1 MNYSG
6 KHVLVL
12 GLGESGLA
20 MARWLVYCGAGV
32 RVADT
37 RTEAALAERLAALR
51 TDDAQAE
58 AVLGRA
64 FAPELLDGVDFVA
77 VSPGLAPEGELAPL
91 MSAIA
96 ERGLP
101 LWGEIELFAQALAAL
116 REETLYKPRV
126 LAITGTNGKTTVT
139 SLTGQLCERAG
150 LSVKVAG
157 NISPAALDVLREAVI
172 RDKVFLAELAEQE
185 AIAAIQA
192 QAEAEEQ
199 AARAAELAEQ
209 QAAEEARH
217 KRAAARIEE
226 AAAIAVPVPFPVPE
240 AATPAANDAQADL
253 LSPSVV
259 DDAEP
264 VALEQ
269 SQADAAVVGE
279 DPSGEATEP
288 AATDAGETPSE
299 GQAVQAT
306 EALDAPEAREADDV
320 HEAPPTLATEI
331 TEGAEHLPAEAA
343 NADASVDAGVQTDV
357 PGNEAAAPEGMNLGD
372 FMEVSR
378 TADEDAL
385 AAVPP
390 PPPPEPTYCGSMPQA
405 WVLEL
410 SSFQLHTTHSLQ
422 ADAATVLNVTQDHL
436 DWHGSMDAYA
446 ADKARIF
453 GERTVRVLNRD
464 DALVM
469 AMSDPAAPL
478 SSFGLD
484 EPSAPDSFGLI
495 NDNGMLWL
503 ANGFVHEDDEQPEG
517 RRRRKQKELVPP
529 PVTVKRL
536 MPADALKIRG
546 AHNAMNA
553 LAALALCRAIDLP
566 MAPLLHGLR
575 DYTGEPH
582 RVELVGVVQEVE
594 YYDDSKGTN
603 VGATVAAL
611 NGLGL
616 GGRPNRI
623 LLIAGGEGKGQDF
636 APLALPVSKYG
647 RAVLLIGRDAP
658 VIRAALADTGVELID
673 CASMEEAVQKAGD
686 MARSGEI
693 VLLSPACASF
703 DMFRNYAH
711 RAEVFVDAVR
721 ELALSRGE
729 VIA

>member
-20 MARWLVYCGAGV
+20 MARWLVYCGASV

-37 RTEAALAERLAALR
+37 RSEAALAERLAALR
-51 TDDAQAE
+51 ADAPEAQ
-58 AVLGRA
+58 AVLGQPLA
-64 FAPELLDGVDFVA
+64 AALLDGIDFVA

-91 MSAIA
+91 LPVIA

-101 LWGEIELFAQALAAL
+101 LWGEIELFAQALLAL
-116 REETLYKPRV
+116 REETLYQPKV

-139 SLTGQLCERAG
+139 RLTGLLCQRAG
-150 LSVKVAG
+150 LSVQVAG

-172 RDKVFLAELAEQE
+172 KDQVFLAELAEQD
-185 AIAAIQA
+185 ALAAAQA
-192 QAEAEEQ
+192 QAEAEAQ
-199 AARAAELAEQ
+199 AAQQAVLDAQ
-209 QAAEEARH
+209 QAAEAEKHR
-217 KRAAARIEE
+217 RAAARIEE
-226 AAAIAVPVPFPVPE
+226 AAAIAVPVMAPQAAPSAPPE
-240 AATPAANDAQADL
+240 LPEPQLDL
-253 LSPSVV
+253 LAPT
-259 DDAEP
+259 
-264 VALEQ
+264 
-269 SQADAAVVGE
+269 ADGQQTE
-279 DPSGEATEP
+279 DGQP
-288 AATDAGETPSE
+288 ATDAP
-299 GQAVQAT
+299 
-306 EALDAPEAREADDV
+306 ADS
-320 HEAPPTLATEI
+320 
-331 TEGAEHLPAEAA
+331 AEAA
-343 NADASVDAGVQTDV
+343 SQAQAEAGSEAVAEAEVGNAANEDFVTSTVEATLQVASDVVPQADPDAPATTG
-357 PGNEAAAPEGMNLGD
+357 EAMNLGD

-378 TADEDAL
+378 KAEEDAL
-385 AAVPP
+385 VEVPP
-390 PPPPEPTYCGSMPQA
+390 PPPPEPTYRGSMPQA

-422 ADAATVLNVTQDHL
+422 PHAATVLNLTQDHL
-436 DWHGSMDAYA
+436 DWHGSMEHYA

-453 GERTVRVLNRD
+453 GQDTVRVLNRD

-469 AMSDPAAPL
+469 EMASTAAPL
-478 SSFGLD
+478 STFGLD
-484 EPSAPDSFGLI
+484 EPDTPNSFGLV

-503 ANGFVHEDDEQPEG
+503 ANAFVHEDDEVPEG
-517 RRRRKQKELVPP
+517 KRRRKQKDMLPP

-575 DYTGEPH
+575 EYTGEPH
-582 RVELVGVVQEVE
+582 RVELVGVIQEVE

-623 LLIAGGEGKGQDF
+623 VLIAGGDGKGQDF
-636 APLALPVSKYG
+636 SPLDLPVQKYA

-658 VIRAALADTGVELID
+658 AVRTALADSGVELID
-673 CASMEEAVQKAGD
+673 CASLEQAVEQAGQIAKAGD
-686 MARSGEI
+686 I
-693 VLLSPACASF
+693 VLLSPACASL

-711 RAEVFVDAVR
+711 RAEVFVDAVH

-729 VIA
+729 VLV

>member
-20 MARWLVYCGAGV
+20 MARWLVYCGASV

-37 RTEAALAERLAALR
+37 RSETALAARLAALR
-51 TDDAQAE
+51 ADAADVQ
-58 AVLGRA
+58 AVLGQPL
-64 FAPELLDGVDFVA
+64 APALLDGVDFVA
-77 VSPGLAPEGELAPL
+77 VSPGLAPDGELAPL
-91 MSAIA
+91 MPAIT

-116 REETLYKPRV
+116 REETLYQPKI

-139 SLTGQLCERAG
+139 RLTGLLCQRAG
-150 LSVKVAG
+150 LSVQVAG

-172 RDKVFLAELAEQE
+172 KDKVFLAELAEQD
-185 AIAAIQA
+185 ALAAAAA
-192 QAEAEEQ
+192 QAEAEAQ
-199 AARAAELAEQ
+199 AAQQAVLDAQ
-209 QAAEEARH
+209 QAAEAEKHR
-217 KRAAARIEE
+217 RAAARIEE
-226 AAAIAVPVPFPVPE
+226 AAALAVPVLVTTLP
-240 AATPAANDAQADL
+240 
-253 LSPSVV
+253 
-259 DDAEP
+259 
-264 VALEQ
+264 
-269 SQADAAVVGE
+269 
-279 DPSGEATEP
+279 EP
-288 AATDAGETPSE
+288 AAAAAVAVQRDLLQDADPVEDVAEAVAGAAASAEPAEPADSVEAIEPVESAEVGATVAPADSEPGSEGAASESAVEENGVVSEAAPVTATLEVAADAVQPADPSAAATAGE
-299 GQAVQAT
+299 A
-306 EALDAPEAREADDV
+306 
-320 HEAPPTLATEI
+320 
-331 TEGAEHLPAEAA
+331 
-343 NADASVDAGVQTDV
+343 
-357 PGNEAAAPEGMNLGD
+357 MNLGD

-378 TADEDAL
+378 TAEEDAL

-390 PPPPEPTYCGSMPQA
+390 PPPPEPTYRGSMPQA

-422 ADAATVLNVTQDHL
+422 ADAATVLNLTQDHL
-436 DWHGSMDAYA
+436 DWHGSMQAYA

-453 GERTVRVLNRD
+453 GNNTVRVLNRD

-469 AMSDPAAPL
+469 EMNTNAVPVST
-478 SSFGLD
+478 FGLD
-484 EPSAPDSFGLI
+484 EPQTPNSFGLV

-503 ANGFVHEDDEQPEG
+503 ANAFVHEDDEVPEG
-517 RRRRKQKELVPP
+517 KRRRKQKDMLPP
-529 PVTVKRL
+529 PVTLKRL

-553 LAALALCRAIDLP
+553 LAALALCRAVDLP

-582 RVELVGVVQEVE
+582 RVELVGVIQEVE

-623 LLIAGGEGKGQDF
+623 VLIAGGDGKGQDF
-636 APLALPVSKYG
+636 SPLDLPVQKYA

-658 VIRAALADTGVELID
+658 AVRAALADSGVELID
-673 CASMEEAVQKAGD
+673 CDSLEQAVEKAAGIASAGD
-686 MARSGEI
+686 I
-693 VLLSPACASF
+693 VLLSPACASL

-721 ELALSRGE
+721 EVALSRGE
-729 VIA
+729 VLV

>member
-51 TDDAQAE
+51 ADDAQAE

-172 RDKVFLAELAEQE
+172 RDKVFLAELAEQD

-269 SQADAAVVGE
+269 SQADAAVGGE

-288 AATDAGETPSE
+288 AASDAGETPSE

-390 PPPPEPTYCGSMPQA
+390 PPPPEPTYRGSMPQA

-673 CASMEEAVQKAGD
+673 CASMDEAVQKAGD